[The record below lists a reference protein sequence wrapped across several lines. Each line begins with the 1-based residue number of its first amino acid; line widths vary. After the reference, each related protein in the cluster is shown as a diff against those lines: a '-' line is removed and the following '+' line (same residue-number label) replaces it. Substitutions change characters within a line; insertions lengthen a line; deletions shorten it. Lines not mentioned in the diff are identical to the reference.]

1 MDRLPAGEPL
11 TFLGVRIPPGFE
23 RRVIVVPSGGKRV
36 YDDADW
42 QDAIAV
48 VERGEIELG
57 GWWGTSH
64 RFRSGDVLCLT
75 GLRLRIL
82 RNPGS
87 TAAVLVAIS
96 RVTRDGH
103 DGRDGVKRSRAGDT
117 H

>member
-48 VERGEIELG
+48 VERGEIELRV
-57 GWWGTSH
+57 WWGTGQ
-64 RFRSGDVLCLT
+64 RFRPGDVLCLT
-75 GLRLRIL
+75 GLRLRVL
-82 RNPGS
+82 HNPGS
-87 TAAVLVAIS
+87 TPAVLVAIS
-96 RVTRDGH
+96 RVNRVGWDGQAGG
-103 DGRDGVKRSRAGDT
+103 GRR
-117 H
+117 